1 VISHQLSVISAVLVA
16 AASAAASD
24 LDEFKIKRE
33 QVFEFKQK
41 PKLTRQGDHI
51 TIAFETK
58 GFCDVTVA
66 IEDAN
71 GKIVRHL
78 ASGVLGPNAPAPFE
92 KNSKKQTLAW
102 DGKDDQ
108 GAYMDDKNAL
118 TVRVSLGL
126 SPRFERTL
134 FWFPRRR
141 SSRFPP
147 LMAAAADG
155 VYVFDGG
162 SSLDFLRLYNH
173 DGDYVRTVYPFPADK
188 VERTKGLLWHTF
200 PQDGKRLP
208 VKSNFTQMTMLTS
221 GTNSYKVLT
230 YKPDLKAYRSVV
242 ANAFNAHFGMEG
254 GAGSAMAVNHGR
266 IALVHVFLNRL
277 ATDGTTGGLPL
288 TGPKVVLPLKKRRR
302 RTVEVPPRS
311 AALSPDGKILYYTG
325 FVFAHLIGR
334 ASADIITNSNWDA
347 FHAVMRL
354 DVEKGTEPEVFVGST
369 QLGENGSDNA
379 HFNLPT
385 SVATDRKGRVYVSD
399 YLNNR
404 VQVFTPDGKW
414 LKSIQTPKPAK
425 VAVHQRTGDVYVFSW
440 TVMTVYSKGFRP
452 KRSRPTLTRFAP
464 LPAARKLAA
473 YDLSTQSLPSRFNP
487 RYGTTFFEYFAELD
501 SWAADPT
508 FWIVQEWSK
517 DNVVTRRDKNYSN
530 IVLLR
535 IKDGRL
541 SVLRDFGKELE
552 RAGVPGR
559 LHTYHR
565 QRLYVN
571 PKTGKL
577 YLTEGGV
584 FSTKSFKEAWG
595 IDPGTGT
602 FTVEPLPF
610 DAEDMCFDLNGL
622 AYLRTIPLVARYD
635 ASASGGWR
643 EVPWDYGEERKK
655 VSANTWRT
663 RRTADVASAVRLPAN
678 GGWHHA
684 GMYVSAK
691 GHLVVGC
698 NYIPKFASRT
708 DDANATVGGGKP
720 WAPRMY
726 PGRSVAGRGGGV
738 FLHVWD
744 KHGQLVHEDVVPGL
758 ADNAYG
764 LGLDRDDNVYL
775 LAAATRV
782 LDGALYFNDMT
793 GTMMKFRP
801 NRGKIYSTLKK
812 APVALPQGAYRKRP
826 FDLENAGQGKAWVEG
841 AEWLYGG
848 VGWGGKNRGTGCAC
862 FNTRFAFDYFARSFA
877 PEMDRYSV
885 AVLDTNGNLIVR
897 VGKYGNADDGLP
909 SGNAGKNTGKRSSGE
924 PPNQRSVGGDEVAL
938 FHGAYLATHTDRR
951 LFIADQ
957 GNSRVVSVKL
967 GYHVT
972 ETVKLR
978 DVPERK

>member
-1 VISHQLSVISAVLVA
+1 MSRRARSLTAAFSLVFLLLA
-16 AASAAASD
+16 TPRAHGGD
-24 LDEFKIKRE
+24 LDEFKIKRQ
-33 QVFEFKQK
+33 QVFEF
-41 PKLTRQGDHI
+41 TREPEVTRKGDRI
-51 TIAFETK
+51 EIRFASK
-58 GFCDVTVA
+58 GYCDVTVA
-66 IEDAN
+66 VEDPDAR
-71 GKIVRHL
+71 VLRHL
-78 ASGVLGPNAPAPFE
+78 ACGVLGRNAPAPFQ
-92 KNSKKQTLAW
+92 KNSLAQTLVW

-108 GAYMDDKNAL
+108 GKYIDDKDAL
-118 TVRVSLGL
+118 MVRVSLGL
-126 SPRFERTL
+126 KPRFERTL
-134 FWFPRRR
+134 FWFPKRR

-147 LMAAAADG
+147 LMAAAPDG

-162 SSLDFLRLYNH
+162 SSLDFLRLYSH

-188 VERTKGLLWHTF
+188 VGHTKGLLWHTF

-230 YKPDLKAYRSVV
+230 YRPDLKAYRSVV
-242 ANAFNAHFGMEG
+242 ANAFNAHYGMEG
-254 GAGSAMAVNHGR
+254 GAGSAMAVNNGR
-266 IALVHVFLNRL
+266 IALVHIFLNRL
-277 ATDGTTGGLPL
+277 ATDGTTGGLEL

-311 AALSPDGKILYYTG
+311 AALGPDGKTLYYTG
-325 FVFAHLIGR
+325 FVFAHLIGK

-347 FHAVMRL
+347 FQAVMRL
-354 DVEKGTEPEVFVGST
+354 DVETGTEPKVFVGST
-369 QLGENGSDNA
+369 KLGENGSDNA

-399 YLNNR
+399 YLNDR
-404 VQVFTPDGKW
+404 VQVFTPEGKW
-414 LKSIQTPKPAK
+414 LKSIKTPRPAK
-425 VAVHQRTGDVYVFSW
+425 VAVHQRTGEVYVFSW
-440 TVMTVYSKGFRP
+440 TVMTVYSKGFSR
-452 KRSRPTLTRFAP
+452 KRSRPTLTRFGP
-464 LPAARKLAA
+464 LPAAKKLAA
-473 YDLSTQSLPSRFNP
+473 HDLSTQGLPSRFNP

-517 DNVVTRRDKNYSN
+517 DNVITRRDKNYSN

-535 IKDGRL
+535 IKDGKL
-541 SVLRDFGKELE
+541 NVLRDFGKELK
-552 RAGVPGR
+552 RTGVRGR
-559 LHTYHR
+559 LHVYHR
-565 QRLYVN
+565 QRMYVN
-571 PKTGKL
+571 PKTGRL
-577 YLTEGGV
+577 YLTEGGM
-584 FSTKSFKEAWG
+584 FSTKSFKEAWV
-595 IDPGTGT
+595 IDPATGK
-602 FTVEPLPF
+602 FKVEQLPF
-610 DAEDMCFDLNGL
+610 DAEDMCFDLDGL

-635 ASASGGWR
+635 AAAWR
-643 EVPWDYGEERKK
+643 EVPWDYGEEQKK
-655 VSANTWRT
+655 VSTNTWRT
-663 RRTADVASAVRLPAN
+663 RRTADVASALRLPAN

-698 NYIPKFASRT
+698 NYIPKFASRK
-708 DDANATVGGGKP
+708 DDANAAVGGGKA
-720 WAPRMY
+720 WAPRVY

-744 KHGQLVHEDVVPGL
+744 KHGQLVHEDIVPGL

-764 LGLDRDDNVYL
+764 LGLDSDDNVYL

-801 NRGKIYSTLKK
+801 GRGKVYSTLKK
-812 APVALPQGAYRKRP
+812 APVTLPQGAYRKRP

-841 AEWLYGG
+841 GEWMYGG
-848 VGWGGKNRGTGCAC
+848 VGWCGKNRGTGCAC

-897 VGKYGNADDGLP
+897 VGKYGNADDGAPLIP
-909 SGNAGKNTGKRSSGE
+909 HPGIRKA
-924 PPNQRSVGGDEVAL
+924 RSVGGDEVAL

-957 GNSRVVSVKL
+957 GNGRVLGVRL
-967 GYHVT
+967 GYHASQSVPL
-972 ETVKLR
+972 K
-978 DVPERK
+978 DVPDKVDGD